1 MTVTRAQTDSLG
13 RRVADVAREVERWGE
28 RHSWTGSD
36 PYDGGNS
43 ALVGGVFRHSA
54 RGRQIV
60 AQVVKRSP
68 VDLRRLLRVPPGL
81 SSVTIANVASAHA
94 LGGFLDEDLHVARI
108 KAAVATLKALR
119 LETHPEPAWGYHWD
133 AQSRVLYYPRTEP
146 NGIATAFAGHALLD
160 AHERL
165 SDAES
170 LDLGLAAANWFLRR
184 VPRTRAR
191 GGAYFGY
198 LAGDAT
204 PIHNANLLACSL
216 LARAAAITGNADWAS
231 AAEEGVAYSLAHQR
245 EDGAWRYGETPS
257 TRWIDGFHTGYVL
270 DALEVCERQGL
281 GGKVGAARRRGLEFY
296 RRQLFLPDGTPK
308 YYEHRVYPIDAQSVA
323 QAIQTFAIAADTDPP
338 QLQQARLVFEY
349 AMRRMWRGD
358 GRFLFQRRRLWT
370 NPGPH
375 MRWVQSPMLRALARL
390 HLTEER
396 A

>member
-1 MTVTRAQTDSLG
+1 MTVTSSPTYSFG
-13 RRVADVAREVERWGE
+13 RRVADVAREVERWGDG
-28 RHSWTGSD
+28 RSWTGSD

-43 ALVGGVFRHSA
+43 ALVGGLFKHSA

-60 AQVVKRSP
+60 AQTVKRSP
-68 VDLRRLLRVPPGL
+68 IDLRRMLRVPPGL

-94 LGGFLDEDLHVARI
+94 LGGFLDEDLHIARL
-108 KAAVATLKALR
+108 KRAVATLKALR
-119 LETHPEPAWGYHWD
+119 LDTHPEPAWGYHWD

-165 SDAES
+165 DDPES
-170 LDLGLAAANWFLRR
+170 LALGLGSADWFLRR
-184 VPRTRAR
+184 VPRTRAL

-204 PIHNANLLACSL
+204 PIHNANLLASSL
-216 LARAAAITGNADWAS
+216 LARAAATTGNAHWAS
-231 AAEEGVAYSLAHQR
+231 AAEEGVGYSLAHQR

-257 TRWIDGFHTGYVL
+257 TRWVDGFHTGYVL
-270 DALEVCERQGL
+270 DALEVCARHGID
-281 GGKVGAARRRGLEFY
+281 GKIAAARRRGLEFY
-296 RRQLFLPDGTPK
+296 RKRLFLPDGTPK

-323 QAIQTFAIAADTDPP
+323 QGIQTFAIAADADPS
-338 QLQQARLVFEY
+338 QLHHARLVFEY

-358 GRFLFQRRRLWT
+358 GQFLFQRRRFWT
-370 NPGPH
+370 NRAPH
-375 MRWVQSPMLRALARL
+375 MRWVQSPILRALAHL
-390 HLTEER
+390 HLADER